1 MKFGKITSMRGR
13 DYVHLAIFLFIKKI
27 IQFMLS
33 KNPNSRNRHTKEST
47 YPGPSPGVLHTD
59 HSRNALCTGGG
70 SSVSLI
76 RNDAG
81 RVYGERGLASR
92 AVGVAGGLEL
102 AGLTALRHTALAVAL
117 LSSISTLH

>member
-1 MKFGKITSMRGR
+1 MSTLPFSFLLKKLYSLCSVKIQTVEIDTQR
-13 DYVHLAIFLFIKKI
+13 
-27 IQFMLS
+27 
-33 KNPNSRNRHTKEST
+33 NPRTQV
-47 YPGPSPGVLHTD
+47 PVPCPGVLHTD

-81 RVYGERGLASR
+81 RVYGERELASR
-92 AVGVAGGLEL
+92 AVGVAGGLKL